1 LSDERLLAIVRTGTP
16 GAGRDVI
23 AVFEGRRLVARARV
37 SDGRLSLIRVSP
49 SRKFAAVRSDSR
61 ARIWLVRPQRSR
73 LTVRPFP
80 PGSPPAPTDLRAI
93 AWSPDDRWTALATRR
108 AVYVFR
114 TGNAHN
120 GYIGIPVAVR
130 DVRLD

>member
-1 LSDERLLAIVRTGTP
+1 
-16 GAGRDVI
+16 
-23 AVFEGRRLVARARV
+23 
-37 SDGRLSLIRVSP
+37 LIRVSP